1 MKKNYENLP
10 YEFLLLIN
18 NKPIVGRNFSIRGYN
33 SESLRSLELKET
45 IDYAVYIIREQFK
58 GRSMDYLYK
67 YYNPYITQD
76 EKELAERVKNVNIY
90 DNEDIFTF
98 QIKVNGKVAA
108 ESIFSGNDYPPKIRY
123 DVNIREIISEIISII
138 QQGLSLK
145 KYTKEYCGYAL

>member
-33 SESLRSLELKET
+33 SDSLRSLELKET
-45 IDYAVYIIREQFK
+45 IDYAVYLIREQFK

-76 EKELAERVKNVNIY
+76 EKELLQRSKNINIY
-90 DNEDIFTF
+90 DNEDLFTF
-98 QIKVNGKVAA
+98 QIKVNGKIVAQ
-108 ESIFSGNDYPPKIRY
+108 SIFSGNDYPPKVRY
-123 DVNIREIISEIISII
+123 DVNIREIISEIIGAI

>member
-33 SESLRSLELKET
+33 SDSLRSIELKET
-45 IDYAVYIIREQFK
+45 IDDAIYIIKEQFK
-58 GRSMDYLYK
+58 DRSMDYLYK

-76 EKELAERVKNVNIY
+76 EKELSDRTKNVNIY

-98 QIKVNGKVAA
+98 QIKVNGKIVA

-123 DVNIREIISEIISII
+123 DVNIREIISEIIATI

-145 KYTKEYCGYAL
+145 KYTKQYCGYAL